1 MADSFAKSTCNIA
14 GSVAATK
21 LGQTRLDLITPRVRR
36 LVAINLR
43 SIASKQMTDRTTRN
57 EKESMMTSTPFKRIL
72 VGANGTTE
80 SERALEVAI
89 SLAASIHAQIIL
101 LGVIAPLSAE
111 TQAEGFGLEE
121 ASKARADLEKQVRS
135 AEQIAR
141 DQGVDVVTEIIE
153 GDPEKVIERKS
164 EEASVGLIVVGHR
177 DIGRVR
183 RWLEGSTSETLVR
196 KSQVSILVVHDHHS
210 L

>member
-1 MADSFAKSTCNIA
+1 
-14 GSVAATK
+14 
-21 LGQTRLDLITPRVRR
+21 
-36 LVAINLR
+36 
-43 SIASKQMTDRTTRN
+43 
-57 EKESMMTSTPFKRIL
+57 MMTSTTFKRIL
-72 VGANGTTE
+72 VGANGTTG
-80 SERALEVAI
+80 SECALEVAI

-135 AEQIAR
+135 AERIAR
-141 DQGVDVVTEIIE
+141 DQGVDVVTEIFE

-164 EEASVGLIVVGHR
+164 EEVSADLIVVGHR

>member
-1 MADSFAKSTCNIA
+1 
-14 GSVAATK
+14 
-21 LGQTRLDLITPRVRR
+21 
-36 LVAINLR
+36 
-43 SIASKQMTDRTTRN
+43 
-57 EKESMMTSTPFKRIL
+57 MMTSSTFKRIL
-72 VGANGTTE
+72 VGANGTAG

-121 ASKARADLEKQVRS
+121 ASQARADLEKQVRS
-135 AEQIAR
+135 AERIAR
-141 DQGVDVVTEIIE
+141 DQSVDVVTEIIE
-153 GDPEKVIERKS
+153 GDPEKEIERKS
-164 EEASVGLIVVGHR
+164 EEASVDLIVVGHR

-183 RWLEGSTSETLVR
+183 RWLEGSTSETLIR
-196 KSQVSILVVHDHHS
+196 NSRTSILVVHDDHP